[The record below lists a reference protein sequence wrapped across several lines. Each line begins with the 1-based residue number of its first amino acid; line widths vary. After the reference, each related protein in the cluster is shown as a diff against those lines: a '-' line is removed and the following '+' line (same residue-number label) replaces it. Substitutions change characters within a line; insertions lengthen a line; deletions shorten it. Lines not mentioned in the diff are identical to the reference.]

1 MRRLR
6 EADKPDQPLFRR
18 DGQRSPGRPELFY
31 ALPAIAD
38 PMPTRTV
45 TRSMNSR
52 TQPAIPYHFALKTM
66 PPHCAK
72 QAVAS
77 PQLLERLR
85 RAAEHPL
92 AALVSLAGFGK
103 TTLMVQLRRELFAG
117 GAAVAWISVEHSDD
131 AATLVP
137 ALLVSLATAV
147 GIDMSERTA
156 EAFGN
161 PGAGLWAASEVLVR
175 IHEAARPT
183 WLLIDDL
190 HQLTDENAIEFVFY
204 LIRNA
209 PENFHVVIASR
220 AELPFAVDDLAAHG
234 LYAELATEDLRLR
247 VEDTIAFLRRRL
259 GDDVDV
265 ETCAL
270 LHERTE
276 GWPMALQIVTNAMA
290 PRVNVAGMV
299 AGLSGAKGDIA
310 QYFSQ
315 FVLGGMEPEVVA
327 MLVRSSVL
335 KTLHP
340 ELCALLGDVTD
351 GVSATILSGL
361 EQNTGLITAVDG
373 SDAVYRMHPLFA
385 EYLQSSVVALPTAE
399 VQALHARAAQWFVRR
414 GLHEQAAEHAFAAGM
429 AQQAMDW
436 IEKRLRHLGAQG
448 RITEVLAWVDRLPPE
463 EIEKREEI
471 QLTAAWACALCYRLD
486 DAERLTDI
494 ILARPDVTPD
504 VVLQANIVRSA
515 VGIHCDQYDRA
526 WSCLKDCS
534 KDPGPLYCNS
544 LSFIAIHSGFPEKAR
559 QYQQLSDG
567 RGRIARSFYD
577 ATYGAFAVGLS
588 YLVEGLAS
596 EAERVLRAAL
606 ECAEANAGWRS
617 LPAAM
622 QAAGLAAAC
631 WELGAEDE
639 ARALLANRL
648 DLIEQAALPDAVI
661 LAYVTLARYEIQR
674 GREGKAI
681 DALSNLATLGE
692 TRVQP
697 RLVAISL
704 GEQIRHHAIRNRL
717 GSCRGLLAELE
728 AIARGGVQRDNG
740 LEAELWLIRDIA
752 SARVALLDF
761 DYSGALTAL
770 DRAERIAARLRR
782 GRDQIAIRLMRA
794 CALSHDEAAARVLA
808 EALSLAE
815 SYGLVRAMADD
826 WPAAADRLSDLEDSE
841 HTAAAGLSPDF
852 IERLTE
858 RCRSGWTPG
867 ATDARPEPAG
877 VRAAQLSPREMEIL
891 RVLAHGRSN
900 KEIARALDVGLQT
913 IKWHMKN
920 LLAKLGAAN
929 RRHAVDRARLLG
941 ILD

>member
-1 MRRLR
+1 MRWQGAPTGFTF
-6 EADKPDQPLFRR
+6 ADRAVATPHRTAVGIMNNRIQP
-18 DGQRSPGRPELFY
+18 GIS
-31 ALPAIAD
+31 
-38 PMPTRTV
+38 
-45 TRSMNSR
+45 
-52 TQPAIPYHFALKTM
+52 YHFALKTM

-103 TTLMVQLRRELFAG
+103 TTLMVQLRRELLAE
-117 GAAVAWISVEHSDD
+117 GAAVAWLSVERNDE

-137 ALLVSLATAV
+137 ALLMSLATAA
-147 GIDMSERTA
+147 GIDMPERAA
-156 EAFGN
+156 EPFGHR
-161 PGAGLWAASEVLVR
+161 GAGLWAASEVLVK

-190 HQLTDENAIEFVFY
+190 HQLADANAIEFVFY

-209 PENFHVVIASR
+209 PQNFHVVIASR
-220 AELPFAVDDLAAHG
+220 TELPFAVEDLAAHG
-234 LYAELATEDLRLR
+234 LYAELVTEDLRLR
-247 VEDTIAFLRRRL
+247 VEDTISFLRRRL

-276 GWPMALQIVTNAMA
+276 GWPMALQIVTNAMGRRA
-290 PRVNVAGMV
+290 DVAGMV

-315 FVLGGMEPEVVA
+315 FVLGGMAPEVVA
-327 MLVRSSVL
+327 MLVRASLV

-340 ELCALLGDVTD
+340 ELCALLGDVSD
-351 GVSATILSGL
+351 GASATILSAL
-361 EQNTGLITAVDG
+361 EQNTGLVTAVDG
-373 SDAVYRMHPLFA
+373 GDGLYRMHPLFA
-385 EYLQSSVVALPTAE
+385 EFLQSFVEALSTAE
-399 VQALHARAAQWFVRR
+399 VQALHARAAQWFARR
-414 GLHEQAAEHAFAAGM
+414 GLPEQAAEHAFAAGM
-429 AQQAMDW
+429 TQQAMDW

-448 RITEVLAWVDRLPPE
+448 RLTEVLAWVDRLPPAE
-463 EIEKREEI
+463 LEKREEI

-486 DAERLTDI
+486 DAERLTDL
-494 ILARPDVTPD
+494 ILARPEVTPD

-515 VGIHCDQYDRA
+515 VAIHCDHYDRA
-526 WSCLKDCS
+526 WSCLKDC
-534 KDPGPLYCNS
+534 DDDAGPLYSNS
-544 LSFIAIHSGFPEKAR
+544 LSFIAIHTGFPDKAR

-588 YLVEGLAS
+588 YLVEGPAS

-606 ECAEANAGWRS
+606 ERAEANAGWRS

-631 WELGAEDE
+631 WELGAEEE

-661 LAYVTLARYEIQR
+661 LAYVTLARYESQR
-674 GREGKAI
+674 GREGKTF
-681 DALSNLATLGE
+681 DALSSLATLGE
-692 TRVQP
+692 TRAQP
-697 RLVAISL
+697 RLVATSL

-717 GSCRGLLAELE
+717 GSCRALLAELE
-728 AIARGGVQRDNG
+728 AIARGGTRRDNG
-740 LEAELWLIRDIA
+740 LEAELWLIRDVA

-761 DYSGALTAL
+761 DSSGALTAL

-782 GRDQIAIRLMRA
+782 GRDQITIRLMRA

-808 EALSLAE
+808 EALSLAQ

-826 WPAAADRLSDLEDSE
+826 WPAAADRLADLEDSE
-841 HTAAAGLSPDF
+841 RIVAAGLLPEF
-852 IERLTE
+852 VERMSE

-867 ATDARPEPAG
+867 AADARPQPADA
-877 VRAAQLSPREMEIL
+877 RAAQLSPREMEIL

-913 IKWHMKN
+913 VKWHMKN